1 MIHKQTV
8 KPTAPAALVE
18 LTSLAQKRNLPIDVV
33 VKKYIQD
40 RFLYRLSRLPVCQS
54 KMVLQGYTQMELK
67 LADSVENHSY
77 PYRDL
82 NFYWIGP
89 SEDFVGEAKK
99 VIKKICA
106 YCEDW
111 VSYQVTYA
119 EAVHFDVDSVQM
131 AYMQDYSPALRVS
144 VTAHLAESTQQLV
157 LYIEQ
162 DVEQISRLRAGYE
175 QQGYTLQKCRKQ
187 ALPVVNLYFSA
198 LVDVVSRRPRLA
210 VYSLEKVLAEKYYA
224 FYNADTVRLKDVYD
238 CYFILSHYSLDKLAV
253 QQALSDVFYLNQAQR
268 EGAINQKLA
277 VFLQGWKE
285 FVESNQLAD
294 VPLEKEDVCHILE
307 SV

>member
-1 MIHKQTV
+1 
-8 KPTAPAALVE
+8 
-18 LTSLAQKRNLPIDVV
+18 
-33 VKKYIQD
+33 
-40 RFLYRLSRLPVCQS
+40 
-54 KMVLQGYTQMELK
+54 MELK
-67 LADSVENHSY
+67 LADSLENHSY

-144 VTAHLAESTQQLV
+144 VTAHLAESTQRLV